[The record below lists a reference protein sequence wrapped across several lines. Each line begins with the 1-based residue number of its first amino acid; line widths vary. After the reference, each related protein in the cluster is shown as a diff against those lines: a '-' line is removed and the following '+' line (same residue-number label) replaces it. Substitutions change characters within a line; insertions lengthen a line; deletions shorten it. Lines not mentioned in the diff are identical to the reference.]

1 MLFFIMLSLIIG
13 GKLSRCILAN
23 CAFINRRLA
32 PTVSTICTTTQQHNW
47 QTTKLA
53 SSGIA
58 ISNMDGNIIFNSD
71 QHSDSNFM
79 EWEQSL
85 ISSWFCSDSHF
96 QRYGGGGVTH
106 NNTEEQL
113 LVLRLRFSK
122 MWDGGVFKLR
132 ISRFPQEGIKKQMAP
147 VQVSSNW
154 WRFSPPYHRLSHDSV
169 IPGENCDEARMSERE
184 MRALQEKVVVC
195 LCSSSMV
202 QNEGIIDQKILFDSN
217 QQKSGSAL
225 FRNWPDHV
233 FVEKGPTFTYSHQ
246 DKDSEPSWNDLRI
259 REALK
264 KTVFFRHNS

>member
-1 MLFFIMLSLIIG
+1 MLFFIMLSLIIA

-71 QHSDSNFM
+71 QHSDSNTLWN
-79 EWEQSL
+79 EDKV
-85 ISSWFCSDSHF
+85 WFLHVFGSDTHF
-96 QRYGGGGVTH
+96 QRYKLGRGVTH
-106 NNTEEQL
+106 NNTEKQL

-122 MWDGGVFKLR
+122 SDTEEFSNWGSHDFHKR
-132 ISRFPQEGIKKQMAP
+132 GIKKQMVP

-169 IPGENCDEARMSERE
+169 ISGENLWRSKDERE
-184 MRALQEKVVVC
+184 RNESTTGE
-195 LCSSSMV
+195 SS
-202 QNEGIIDQKILFDSN
+202 G
-217 QQKSGSAL
+217 
-225 FRNWPDHV
+225 V
-233 FVEKGPTFTYSHQ
+233 FV
-246 DKDSEPSWNDLRI
+246 
-259 REALK
+259 LK
-264 KTVFFRHNS
+264 